1 MVWVCLGMISISFCA
16 GSIWDPSRSIWTWKI
31 LEASEV
37 ALSFSKTA
45 FLAPE
50 GSEGTLDGLD
60 LLAIVRYSNIL

>member
-1 MVWVCLGMISISFCA
+1 M
-16 GSIWDPSRSIWTWKI
+16 DPSRSI
-31 LEASEV
+31 LEDLGVASEV